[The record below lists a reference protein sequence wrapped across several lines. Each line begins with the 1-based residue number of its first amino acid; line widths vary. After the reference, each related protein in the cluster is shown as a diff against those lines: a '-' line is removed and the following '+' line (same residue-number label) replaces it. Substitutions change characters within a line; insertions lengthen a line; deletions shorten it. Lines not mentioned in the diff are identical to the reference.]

1 MKKKSI
7 RKNQVIIA
15 ALAIMIVV
23 AGYLNFKTG
32 GMETDESSVI
42 SNASAGEITESGAEE
57 VLMDLTENNIQEIA
71 VADEEDMSDVDNTET
86 ESPENVGEAVM
97 TSSVL
102 AKNFSAQAKLNRE
115 QMRSKNKEAI
125 IEVINNENVTDD
137 LKQAAMENLMDMTN
151 RSEMEVAVEN
161 LLTAKGFENCVVSI
175 MEDTCDV
182 VVGQETLTDTQRA
195 QIEDIVSRKT
205 NVTAENVVITTLN

>member
-1 MKKKSI
+1 MNFTPSATTTFSFFPAGQVTRKTISVEYITPSI
-7 RKNQVIIA
+7 EQTK
-15 ALAIMIVV
+15 
-23 AGYLNFKTG
+23 GFP
-32 GMETDESSVI
+32 
-42 SNASAGEITESGAEE
+42 SNASAGEMTESGAEE

>member
-1 MKKKSI
+1 
-7 RKNQVIIA
+7 
-15 ALAIMIVV
+15 
-23 AGYLNFKTG
+23 
-32 GMETDESSVI
+32 
-42 SNASAGEITESGAEE
+42 
-57 VLMDLTENNIQEIA
+57 
-71 VADEEDMSDVDNTET
+71 
-86 ESPENVGEAVM
+86 
-97 TSSVL
+97 
-102 AKNFSAQAKLNRE
+102 
-115 QMRSKNKEAI
+115 MRSKNKEAI

>member
-86 ESPENVGEAVM
+86 ENPENVGEAVM